1 MIRSGSCAA
10 SECAGPL
17 AALAIA
23 LGVGAALASASAV
36 AHADTAEPAGPG
48 SASTPNSEAARP
60 MRSAVR
66 HDLRGPRAPGSGR
79 PAPEVR
85 GAAKAAAPTAPSQNV
100 AGGRSILSVLI
111 GDGTAA
117 QPNGGIFGGNG
128 FSYDADT
135 CPGEAA
141 CNGGNAGLLWGIGG
155 NGWNGGSGGSAGW
168 FGRGGAGGPGV
179 IGARG
184 GTGGTGGL
192 FGGDGGDGGAGGPA
206 ATVGGQG
213 GEGGDGGDAG
223 LLSLFGAGGDGG
235 SGGPGSD
242 GGDGGNGSY
251 LFGVGGDGGATGT
264 GGVAGSAGKA
274 RLLLVFNRN
283 GIDGLDDSLVYFL
296 GDTSPSQFVNTPPG
310 YGVIGEFSPDDRKTL
325 TEGGRIIGQS
335 VALQNN
341 DGTDGYSL
349 WSLIDD
355 LFASSTPVPESDK
368 TTLAQTILSRVMLY
382 PGEFPTPAEGTPTAA
397 GGYVF
402 WGQDFEFTPDKSSTD
417 GAYAGVLA
425 VMWAGKQILGDA
437 VKIYPVPASSI
448 FKTLGG
454 DIQGAYNSAHIING
468 DGTKPYLTSLG
479 LTGLPVNPSPDS
491 GGEWN
496 FLSLAYANNLIDGFI
511 GQQYNS
517 SSTGTVTADTRAFYS
532 SALPYSL
539 MSAYAN
545 PAQVATGGPW
555 NSDYYGNIPFHAGV
569 YWDAAAVD
577 PSWGQPASTNQRLKP
592 TPKPLPTT

>member
-1 MIRSGSCAA
+1 MIRSGSGAVPV
-10 SECAGPL
+10 SAGPL

-36 AHADTAEPAGPG
+36 AHADTAESAGTG
-48 SASTPNSEAARP
+48 SVSAPNSEAARP
-60 MRSAVR
+60 ARSAVR
-66 HDLRGPRAPGSGR
+66 HDLRGPRATGPGRSA
-79 PAPEVR
+79 PAVR
-85 GAAKAAAPTAPSQNV
+85 GAARAVAPTAPAQTA

-111 GDGTAA
+111 GDGTAQ
-117 QPNGGIFGGNG
+117 QPDGGIFGGNG

-135 CPGEAA
+135 CPGDTA
-141 CNGGNAGLLWGIGG
+141 CNGGTGGLLWGSGG
-155 NGWNGGSGGSAGW
+155 NGWNGGTGGSAGW

-184 GTGGTGGL
+184 GNGGTGGL
-192 FGGDGGDGGAGGPA
+192 FGGDGGQGGAGGPA
-206 ATVGGQG
+206 ATAGGVGGG
-213 GEGGDGGDAG
+213 GGDGGNAG
-223 LLSLFGAGGDGG
+223 PLSLFGAGGDGG

-274 RLLLVFNRN
+274 RLLLVFNRD
-283 GIDGLDDSLVYFL
+283 GVDGLDDSLVYFL
-296 GDTSPSQFVNTPPG
+296 GDTSQTAHTPAG
-310 YGVIGEFSPDDRKTL
+310 YGVIGEFSPGDRATL
-325 TEGGRIIGQS
+325 TAGGRIIGQS

-355 LFASSTPVPESDK
+355 LFASSAPVPDSDK

-402 WGQDFEFTPDKSSTD
+402 WGQDFEFTPGKTSTD

-448 FKTLGG
+448 FKTLGS
-454 DIQGAYNSAHIING
+454 DTQGAYNSAHIISG
-468 DGTKPYLTSLG
+468 DGTTPYLTSLG
-479 LTGLPVNPSPDS
+479 LTGLPVNPSTDS

-517 SSTGTVTADTRAFYS
+517 SSTGTVTDDTRPFYS
-532 SALPYSL
+532 AALPYSL

-569 YWDAAAVD
+569 YWDDAAVI
-577 PSWGQPASTNQRLKP
+577 PSWGQPPSTNQRLKP